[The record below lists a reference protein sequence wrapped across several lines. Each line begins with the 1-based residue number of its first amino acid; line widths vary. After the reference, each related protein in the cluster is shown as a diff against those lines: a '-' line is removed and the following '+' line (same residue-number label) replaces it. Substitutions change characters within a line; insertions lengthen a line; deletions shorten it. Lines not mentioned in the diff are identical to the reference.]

1 MYCRRW
7 PGCHRRLRRAWLCSG
22 PQGSRKTTL
31 RPVVAEQLGLGDD
44 VVYFDGDDH
53 NDFHPHY
60 DRLARQH
67 GAPEAAR
74 LIREDNEIIRG
85 AILSEVRTRRLS
97 IMFVG
102 PYTHS
107 EYTLGR
113 LAEFRADGYRTDVA
127 YTALHPALS
136 QLAAMDRHLAAL
148 TDGPGYSFLV
158 SPELLERVIS
168 NVPAVVTRIEAEKAA
183 DALHVVDAG
192 GIAFSKRLGDDSVW
206 APDRPTA
213 DAVEEIRLRPWG
225 QSVTADFLRR
235 RERVEA
241 APIGED
247 PQLWAARLAR
257 VDELAA
263 PMITPHRETVAP
275 LCPRQQG
282 SARPPRRHVRAPRR
296 RRARRRR
303 SIHPRTGQRGRKAD
317 PDGLDSGRPWAVR
330 STSSSG
336 SAGSS
341 IAAKG
346 ETGGFVPHPGGFRR
360 R

>member
-1 MYCRRW
+1 M
-7 PGCHRRLRRAWLCSG
+7 PEPAPASRLLTDEQISEIIREDVLPPLARLSPQATPRMVVLGG

-53 NDFHPHY
+53 NDFHPYY

-102 PYTHS
+102 PYTHP

-136 QLAAMDRHLAAL
+136 QLATMDRHLAAL

-213 DAVEEIRLRPWG
+213 DAVEEIRLRPWE

-263 PMITPHRETVAP
+263 PMITPQPGNGRPTMSQAARQRSTTAP
-275 LCPRQQG
+275 
-282 SARPPRRHVRAPRR
+282 ARPSAKK
-296 RRARRRR
+296 A
-303 SIHPRTGQRGRKAD
+303 AD
-317 PDGLDSGRPWAVR
+317 PPSSQHASPHRTQGQESGSGRTR
-330 STSSSG
+330 
-336 SAGSS
+336 
-341 IAAKG
+341 
-346 ETGGFVPHPGGFRR
+346 
-360 R
+360 